1 MNIEEYIDNI
11 KNSSLEESIKNK
23 RLLIINTKLVK
34 DKMYNEIESDIKNFI
49 IEFNM
54 SGLEYDIEPKI
65 NRMIILLKGDILNS
79 DFCKMLESKNIEFT
93 ADELLNYIHSAEF
106 NNGDNLDDVKL
117 SIKLFKLLE
126 NINEKNINLK
136 SILLNTIN
144 VILEKNYDK
153 IDSNEFNIIT
163 KELVQNNTLDELTF
177 KYILEFYNYIES
189 DNLELK

>member
-1 MNIEEYIDNI
+1 MNLEEYINSI
-11 KNSSLEESIKNK
+11 KNSNLTEIIKEK
-23 RLLIINTKLVK
+23 RLLIINTKLKK
-34 DKMYNEIESDIKNFI
+34 DKIYNEIKLDIKNFI
-49 IEFNM
+49 FEFNM
-54 SGLEYDIEPKI
+54 SGLDYDIEPKI
-65 NRMIILLKGDILNS
+65 NRMLILLKGDILNS
-79 DFCKMLESKNIEFT
+79 DFCKLLESKNIEFT

-117 SIKLFKLLE
+117 NIKLYKLLE

-163 KELVQNNTLDELTF
+163 KGLVQNNTLDELTF

>member
-11 KNSSLEESIKNK
+11 KNSNLKKNIKNK

-34 DKMYNEIESDIKNFI
+34 DKMYNEIESDIKKFI

-117 SIKLFKLLE
+117 NIKLYKLLE

>member
-11 KNSSLEESIKNK
+11 KNSNLKKSIKNK
-23 RLLIINTKLVK
+23 RLLITNTKLVK
-34 DKMYNEIESDIKNFI
+34 DKMYNEIESDIKKFI

-79 DFCKMLESKNIEFT
+79 DFCKLLESKNIEFT

-117 SIKLFKLLE
+117 NIKLYKLLE

-136 SILLNTIN
+136 SILLNKIN

>member
-11 KNSSLEESIKNK
+11 KNSNLKKSIKNK

-34 DKMYNEIESDIKNFI
+34 DKMYNEIESDIKKFI

-65 NRMIILLKGDILNS
+65 SHMIILLKGDILNS

-117 SIKLFKLLE
+117 NIKLYKLLG

>member
-49 IEFNM
+49 IQFNM
-54 SGLEYDIEPKI
+54 SSLEYDIEPKI
-65 NRMIILLKGDILNS
+65 SHMIILLKGDILNS
-79 DFCKMLESKNIEFT
+79 DFCKMLKSKNIEFT
-93 ADELLNYIHSAEF
+93 ADELLDYIHSAEL

-117 SIKLFKLLE
+117 NIKLYKLLE
-126 NINEKNINLK
+126 NINEKNVNLK

-153 IDSNEFNIIT
+153 IDGNEFNIIT
-163 KELVQNNTLDELTF
+163 KELVQNNILDELTF

>member
-11 KNSSLEESIKNK
+11 KNSNLKKSIKNK
-23 RLLIINTKLVK
+23 RLLITNTKLVK
-34 DKMYNEIESDIKNFI
+34 DKMYNEIESDIKKFI

-93 ADELLNYIHSAEF
+93 ADELLNYIHDAEF

-117 SIKLFKLLE
+117 NIKLYKLLE

>member
-65 NRMIILLKGDILNS
+65 SHMIILLKGDILNS
-79 DFCKMLESKNIEFT
+79 DFCKMLKSKNIEFT

-117 SIKLFKLLE
+117 NIKLYKLLE

-189 DNLELK
+189 DNLALK

>member
-11 KNSSLEESIKNK
+11 KNSNLKKSIKNK

-34 DKMYNEIESDIKNFI
+34 DKMYNEIESDIKKFI

-117 SIKLFKLLE
+117 NIKLYKLVE

>member
-1 MNIEEYIDNI
+1 MNLEKYINNI
-11 KNSSLEESIKNK
+11 KNSNLKESIKNK
-23 RLLIINTKLVK
+23 RLLIVNTKLVK
-34 DKMYNEIESDIKNFI
+34 DKIYNEIESDIKNFI

-65 NRMIILLKGDILNS
+65 NRMIILLKGDILTS

-93 ADELLNYIHSAEF
+93 ADELLNYIHSAEL
-106 NNGDNLDDVKL
+106 NNGDNLDDVKIN
-117 SIKLFKLLE
+117 IKLYKILE

-144 VILEKNYDK
+144 VIFEKNYDK
-153 IDSNEFNIIT
+153 IDGNEFNIIT
-163 KELVQNNTLDELTF
+163 KELVQNNILDELTF

>member
-11 KNSSLEESIKNK
+11 KNSNLKKSIKNK

-34 DKMYNEIESDIKNFI
+34 DKMYNEIESDIKKFI

-65 NRMIILLKGDILNS
+65 SHMIILLKGDILNS

-117 SIKLFKLLE
+117 NIKLYKLLE

-144 VILEKNYDK
+144 VILEKIYDK
-153 IDSNEFNIIT
+153 IDGNEFNIIT

>member
-1 MNIEEYIDNI
+1 MNLEKYINNI
-11 KNSSLEESIKNK
+11 KNSNLTEIIKEK
-23 RLLIINTKLVK
+23 RLLIINTKLKK
-34 DKMYNEIESDIKNFI
+34 DKMYNEIKLNINNFI
-49 IEFNM
+49 FEFNM

-93 ADELLNYIHSAEF
+93 ADELLNYIHDAEL

-117 SIKLFKLLE
+117 NIKLYKLLE

-153 IDSNEFNIIT
+153 IDGNEFNVIA
-163 KELVQNNTLDELTF
+163 KKLVQNNTLDELTF
-177 KYILEFYNYIES
+177 KYVIEFYDYIES
-189 DNLELK
+189 DKLF

>member
-1 MNIEEYIDNI
+1 MNLEEYIDNI
-11 KNSSLEESIKNK
+11 KNSNLKESIKNK

-34 DKMYNEIESDIKNFI
+34 DKIYNEIESDIKNFI

-93 ADELLNYIHSAEF
+93 VDELLNYIHSAEL

-117 SIKLFKLLE
+117 NIKLYKLLE

-136 SILLNTIN
+136 SNLLNTIN

-153 IDSNEFNIIT
+153 IDGNEFNIIA

-177 KYILEFYNYIES
+177 KYIIEFYNYIKS

>member
-65 NRMIILLKGDILNS
+65 SHMIILLKGDILNS

-93 ADELLNYIHSAEF
+93 VDKLLNYIHDAEF
-106 NNGDNLDDVKL
+106 NNGDNLDDVKIN
-117 SIKLFKLLE
+117 IKLYKLLE

-153 IDSNEFNIIT
+153 IDGNEFNIIT
-163 KELVQNNTLDELTF
+163 KELVQNNILDELTF

>member
-23 RLLIINTKLVK
+23 RLLIINTKIVK

-93 ADELLNYIHSAEF
+93 ADELLNYIHGAEF

-117 SIKLFKLLE
+117 NIKLYKLLK

-163 KELVQNNTLDELTF
+163 KELVQNNILDELTF

>member
-65 NRMIILLKGDILNS
+65 SHMIILLKGDILNS
-79 DFCKMLESKNIEFT
+79 DFCKMLKSKNIDFT
-93 ADELLNYIHSAEF
+93 ADELLDYIHSAEL

-117 SIKLFKLLE
+117 NIKLYKLLE
-126 NINEKNINLK
+126 NINEKNVNLK

-153 IDSNEFNIIT
+153 IDGNEFNIIT
-163 KELVQNNTLDELTF
+163 KELVQNNILDELTF

>member
-11 KNSSLEESIKNK
+11 KNSNLKKSIKNK

-34 DKMYNEIESDIKNFI
+34 DKMYNEIESDIKKFI

-117 SIKLFKLLE
+117 NIKLYKLLE

-163 KELVQNNTLDELTF
+163 KKLVQNNTLDELTF
-177 KYILEFYNYIES
+177 KYILEFYNYIKS

>member
-1 MNIEEYIDNI
+1 MNLEEYIDNI
-11 KNSSLEESIKNK
+11 KNSNLKESIKNK

-34 DKMYNEIESDIKNFI
+34 DKIYNEIESDIKNFI

-54 SGLEYDIEPKI
+54 IGLEYDIEPKI

-93 ADELLNYIHSAEF
+93 VDELLNYIHSAEL

-117 SIKLFKLLE
+117 NIKLYKLLE

-136 SILLNTIN
+136 STLLNTIN

-153 IDSNEFNIIT
+153 IDGNEFNIIT

-177 KYILEFYNYIES
+177 KYIIEFYNYIKS

>member
-11 KNSSLEESIKNK
+11 KNSNLKKSIKNK
-23 RLLIINTKLVK
+23 RLLIINTKFVK
-34 DKMYNEIESDIKNFI
+34 DKMYNEIESDIKKFI

-65 NRMIILLKGDILNS
+65 SHMIILLKGDILNS

-117 SIKLFKLLE
+117 NIKLYKLSE
-126 NINEKNINLK
+126 YSPTYFVSNIPSSL
-136 SILLNTIN
+136 
-144 VILEKNYDK
+144 
-153 IDSNEFNIIT
+153 
-163 KELVQNNTLDELTF
+163 
-177 KYILEFYNYIES
+177 
-189 DNLELK
+189 

>member
-11 KNSSLEESIKNK
+11 KNSNLKKSIKNK
-23 RLLIINTKLVK
+23 RILIINTKLVK
-34 DKMYNEIESDIKNFI
+34 DKMYNEIESDIKKFI

-117 SIKLFKLLE
+117 NIKLYKLLE

-177 KYILEFYNYIES
+177 KYILEFYNYIKS

>member
-1 MNIEEYIDNI
+1 MNLEEYIDNI
-11 KNSSLEESIKNK
+11 KNSNLKESIKNK

-34 DKMYNEIESDIKNFI
+34 DKIYNEIESDIKNFI

-93 ADELLNYIHSAEF
+93 VDELLNYIHSAEL

-117 SIKLFKLLE
+117 NIKLYKLLE

-136 SILLNTIN
+136 STLLNTIN

-153 IDSNEFNIIT
+153 IDGNEFNIIT

>member
-65 NRMIILLKGDILNS
+65 SHMIILLKGDILNS

-93 ADELLNYIHSAEF
+93 ADELLDYIHSAEF

-117 SIKLFKLLE
+117 NIKLYKLLE

>member
-11 KNSSLEESIKNK
+11 KNSNLKKSIKNK
-23 RLLIINTKLVK
+23 RLLITNTKLVK
-34 DKMYNEIESDIKNFI
+34 DKMYNEIESDIKKFI

-117 SIKLFKLLE
+117 NIKLYKLLE

-177 KYILEFYNYIES
+177 KYILEFYNYIKS

>member
-11 KNSSLEESIKNK
+11 KNSNLKKSIKNK

-34 DKMYNEIESDIKNFI
+34 DKMYNEIESDIKKFI

-54 SGLEYDIEPKI
+54 SGLEYDIEHKI

-93 ADELLNYIHSAEF
+93 ADELLNYIHDAEF

-117 SIKLFKLLE
+117 NIKLYKLLE

-144 VILEKNYDK
+144 VILEKIYDK
-153 IDSNEFNIIT
+153 IDGNEFNIIT

>member
-11 KNSSLEESIKNK
+11 KNSNLKKSIKNK
-23 RLLIINTKLVK
+23 RLLITNTKLVK
-34 DKMYNEIESDIKNFI
+34 DKMYNEIESDIKKFI

-79 DFCKMLESKNIEFT
+79 DFCKLLESKNIEFT

-117 SIKLFKLLE
+117 NIKLYKLLE

-163 KELVQNNTLDELTF
+163 KGLVQNNTLDELTF

>member
-65 NRMIILLKGDILNS
+65 SHMIILLKGDILNS
-79 DFCKMLESKNIEFT
+79 DFCKMLKSKNIEFT
-93 ADELLNYIHSAEF
+93 VNELLNYINSAEL

-117 SIKLFKLLE
+117 NIKLYKLLE
-126 NINEKNINLK
+126 NINEKNVNLK

-153 IDSNEFNIIT
+153 IDGNEFNIIT
-163 KELVQNNTLDELTF
+163 KELVQNNILDELTF

>member
-23 RLLIINTKLVK
+23 RLLIINTKIVK

-65 NRMIILLKGDILNS
+65 SHMIILLKGDILNS
-79 DFCKMLESKNIEFT
+79 DFCKMLKSKNIEFT
-93 ADELLNYIHSAEF
+93 ADELLDYIHSAEL

-117 SIKLFKLLE
+117 NIKLYKLLE
-126 NINEKNINLK
+126 NINEKNVNLK

-163 KELVQNNTLDELTF
+163 KGLVQNNILDELTF

>member
-1 MNIEEYIDNI
+1 MNLEKYINNI
-11 KNSSLEESIKNK
+11 KNSNLTEIIKEK
-23 RLLIINTKLVK
+23 RLLIINTKLKK
-34 DKMYNEIESDIKNFI
+34 DKMYNEIKLNINNFI
-49 IEFNM
+49 FEFNM

-79 DFCKMLESKNIEFT
+79 DFCKMLESKNIEFI
-93 ADELLNYIHSAEF
+93 ADELLNYIHDAEL

-117 SIKLFKLLE
+117 NIKLYKLLE

-189 DNLELK
+189 DKFF

>member
-11 KNSSLEESIKNK
+11 KNSNLKKSIKNK

-34 DKMYNEIESDIKNFI
+34 DKMYNEIESDIKKFI

-65 NRMIILLKGDILNS
+65 SHMIILLKGDILNS

-117 SIKLFKLLE
+117 NIKLYKLLE

-163 KELVQNNTLDELTF
+163 KELAQNNTLDELTF

>member
-65 NRMIILLKGDILNS
+65 SHMIILLKGDILNS
-79 DFCKMLESKNIEFT
+79 DFCKMLKSKNIDFT
-93 ADELLNYIHSAEF
+93 ADELLDYIHSAEL

-117 SIKLFKLLE
+117 NIKLYKLLE

>member
-11 KNSSLEESIKNK
+11 KNSNLKKSIKNK
-23 RLLIINTKLVK
+23 RLLITNTKLVK
-34 DKMYNEIESDIKNFI
+34 DKMYNEIESDIKKFI

-79 DFCKMLESKNIEFT
+79 DFCKLLESKNIEFT

-117 SIKLFKLLE
+117 NIKLYKLLE

-177 KYILEFYNYIES
+177 KYILEFYNYIKS

>member
-117 SIKLFKLLE
+117 NIKLYKLLE

-163 KELVQNNTLDELTF
+163 KELVQNNILDELTF

>member
-11 KNSSLEESIKNK
+11 KNSNLKKSIKNK
-23 RLLIINTKLVK
+23 RLLITNTKLVK
-34 DKMYNEIESDIKNFI
+34 DKMYNEIESDIKKFI

-117 SIKLFKLLE
+117 NIKLYKLLE

-163 KELVQNNTLDELTF
+163 KKLVQNNTLDELTF
-177 KYILEFYNYIES
+177 KYILEFYNYIKS

>member
-11 KNSSLEESIKNK
+11 KNSNLKKSIKNK

-34 DKMYNEIESDIKNFI
+34 DKMYNEIESDIKKFI

-106 NNGDNLDDVKL
+106 SNGDNLDDVKL
-117 SIKLFKLLE
+117 NIKLYKLLE

>member
-11 KNSSLEESIKNK
+11 KNSNLKKSIKNK
-23 RLLIINTKLVK
+23 RLLIINTKFVK
-34 DKMYNEIESDIKNFI
+34 DKMYNEIESDIKKFI

-93 ADELLNYIHSAEF
+93 ADELLNYIHDAEF

-117 SIKLFKLLE
+117 NIKLYKLLE

-144 VILEKNYDK
+144 VILEKIYDK
-153 IDSNEFNIIT
+153 IDGNEFNIIT

>member
-11 KNSSLEESIKNK
+11 KNSNLKKSIKNK

-34 DKMYNEIESDIKNFI
+34 DKMYNEIESDIKKFI

-106 NNGDNLDDVKL
+106 NNCDNLDDVKL
-117 SIKLFKLLE
+117 NIKLYKLLE

-163 KELVQNNTLDELTF
+163 NELVKNNILDDITFNYLT
-177 KYILEFYNYIES
+177 EFYNYIES

>member
-65 NRMIILLKGDILNS
+65 SHMIILLKGDILNS
-79 DFCKMLESKNIEFT
+79 DFCKMLKSKNIEFT
-93 ADELLNYIHSAEF
+93 ADELLDYIHSAEL

-117 SIKLFKLLE
+117 NIKLYKLLE

-153 IDSNEFNIIT
+153 IDGNEFNIIT
-163 KELVQNNTLDELTF
+163 KELVQNNILDELTF

-189 DNLELK
+189 DNLKLK